1 MIFQI
6 HPYAKMA
13 WSVLSVI
20 PKVCPLS
27 DLKEIHILHLYVY
40 QTIIDQVNHH
50 KNVRTLL
57 QDIHNIFNVGKL
69 VDSLGAINSGSTQAQ
84 IFTAILRQVVREEHI
99 ILYVSAISFSTLQRT
114 LIFFGSR
121 QAR

>member
-20 PKVCPLS
+20 LKVCPLS
-27 DLKEIHILHLYVY
+27 DLKKIHILHLYVY

-57 QDIHNIFNVGKL
+57 QDIHVLTLENW
-69 VDSLGAINSGSTQAQ
+69 
-84 IFTAILRQVVREEHI
+84 
-99 ILYVSAISFSTLQRT
+99 STLWEPSTLALPRHRFLLPSFNMSATVVT
-114 LIFFGSR
+114 LISSGCL
-121 QAR
+121 

>member
-27 DLKEIHILHLYVY
+27 DLKEIHILYLYVY

-50 KNVRTLL
+50 KNIRMLL
-57 QDIHNIFNVGKL
+57 QDIHVFNIGKL
-69 VDSLGAINSGSTQAQ
+69 VNSLEAINSSSTQAQ
-84 IFTAILRQVVREEHI
+84 IFTAIL
-99 ILYVSAISFSTLQRT
+99 
-114 LIFFGSR
+114 
-121 QAR
+121 

>member
-27 DLKEIHILHLYVY
+27 YLKEIHLHLYVY

-57 QDIHNIFNVGKL
+57 QDIHNVFNLGKL

-84 IFTAILRQVVREEHI
+84 IFTAIL
-99 ILYVSAISFSTLQRT
+99 
-114 LIFFGSR
+114 
-121 QAR
+121 